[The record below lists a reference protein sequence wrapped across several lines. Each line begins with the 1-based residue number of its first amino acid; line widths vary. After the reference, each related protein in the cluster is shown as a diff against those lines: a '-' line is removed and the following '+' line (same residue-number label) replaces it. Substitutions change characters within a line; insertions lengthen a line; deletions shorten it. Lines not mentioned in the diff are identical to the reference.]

1 MKPHKWAKEI
11 KAWADGAEIEQR
23 LYKSDGWTK
32 WEVPE
37 YNPTF
42 YTNGA
47 EFRIKPQPKP
57 VQYLYVYM
65 NKQTG
70 NPVFELDKP
79 NYIFEDDE
87 HKYLGKIKLE
97 DE

>member
-1 MKPHKWAKEI
+1 MNKDKALKMAIDALLTGNQYADAINACKE
-11 KAWADGAEIEQR
+11 ALEQ
-23 LYKSDGWTK
+23 
-32 WEVPE
+32 
-37 YNPTF
+37 PTIRNNQ
-42 YTNGA
+42 T
-47 EFRIKPQPKP
+47 

-79 NYIFEDDE
+79 NHIFEDDE

-97 DE
+97 VDDD

>member
-1 MKPHKWAKEI
+1 MNKDEALKMAIEFMGTLTIDVGIKIWNEKRRKEAI
-11 KAWADGAEIEQR
+11 QACKEALEQPIIR
-23 LYKSDGWTK
+23 NNQT
-32 WEVPE
+32 
-37 YNPTF
+37 
-42 YTNGA
+42 
-47 EFRIKPQPKP
+47 

-97 DE
+97 VDDD